1 MFNFLFVCVF
11 FIREW
16 QVGRTVRCSSA
27 WADREGCVQGEGGQK
42 ALPLLFTHHTH
53 LRLHPRLLR
62 SCSFSWSIR
71 YHGVAGTR
79 QSNISSFLFDFW
91 PHLSSRIHWGRGASG
106 RLMSRSSCI
115 DQRTTPARP
124 GSWGGLSFQLLRRLK
139 QDGCKCKASPGY
151 RESSWLAWITQEDP
165 NSKFKK
171 KTFLKDQESGSEV
184 DPLPSMCEAWVQFPV
199 PS

>member
-1 MFNFLFVCVF
+1 MCVHAEMCKKAGRKKSNSLEWSVWLLTVHFILLYFLTGWDGNMFNFLFVCVF

-53 LRLHPRLLR
+53 LRLHSRLLL

-115 DQRTTPARP
+115 D
-124 GSWGGLSFQLLRRLK
+124 
-139 QDGCKCKASPGY
+139 
-151 RESSWLAWITQEDP
+151 
-165 NSKFKK
+165 
-171 KTFLKDQESGSEV
+171 
-184 DPLPSMCEAWVQFPV
+184 
-199 PS
+199 